1 MWFTHKGRGVTK
13 DNEAIMSAEDR
24 GKFIFQGVEYEFI
37 DETKK
42 NLEDLVC
49 PICQE
54 ILSDPLITSCG
65 HLFCRMCL
73 ERHGGGPKDC
83 PVCRQEY
90 TVMSDQFHARRISGL
105 KVKCSNA
112 RRGCKW
118 SGELKDAKGH
128 VGSSS
133 CQFADVLCKNSCGKY
148 FRRTVIV
155 DHETNQCPKRPYTC
169 NHCGK
174 KGTFDDIESSHYTVC
189 TLLPVPCPTG
199 CSTQVPRN
207 QLLLHLSE
215 CYRRPVRCKYHQ
227 IGCPAVLEAK
237 DMEQHLEAQ
246 KDRHLELSMDAVV
259 KLTTC
264 VSQLQLL
271 PDLAQQL
278 AGSVMPLSRLWL
290 KTPSV
295 HPFPPRIIKLEGYE
309 EKKAKG
315 TVWYSVPFFTHPG
328 GYKMCLQV
336 YTNGFKSA
344 EGQYLSAYNCVLRGE
359 MDQFLKWPLS
369 GNVSM
374 YLLNQVE
381 DNHHIQFSAVYRGR
395 GDDEKVSAR
404 VVPPKNRSAG
414 RGRSKIVEFSALADP
429 TNPSIKYLVDNCLYF
444 KIDSAEVDA

>member
-1 MWFTHKGRGVTK
+1 MTK
-13 DNEAIMSAEDR
+13 DEKVVSAME
-24 GKFIFQGVEYEFI
+24 GGSFSYQGVDYEFI

-73 ERHGGGPKDC
+73 ERHGSGPKDC
-83 PVCRQEY
+83 PVCRQTY
-90 TVMSDQFHARRISGL
+90 TAMSDQFHTRRIGGL

-112 RRGCKW
+112 SKGCMW

-128 VGSSS
+128 VNASSGPS
-133 CQFADVLCKNSCGKY
+133 CQYTDVLCKNGCGEY
-148 FRRTVIV
+148 IQRRLIA

-199 CSTQVPRN
+199 CSTQVPRS
-207 QLLLHLSE
+207 QLLLHLGE
-215 CYRRPVRCKYHQ
+215 CYRRPVKCKYRQ

-237 DMEQHLEAQ
+237 DMEQHLETQ

-278 AGSVMPLSRLWL
+278 AGSAMPLSRPWL
-290 KTPSV
+290 ESLSAL
-295 HPFPPRIIKLEGYE
+295 PFPPWIFKLEGYE
-309 EKKAKG
+309 EKRANS
-315 TVWYSVPFFTHPG
+315 TAWCSEPFFTHPG

-336 YTNGFKSA
+336 YANGFKSE
-344 EGQYLSAYNCVLRGE
+344 EGQHLSAFTCLLRGE
-359 MDQFLKWPLS
+359 MDQFLKWPFRGKLF
-369 GNVSM
+369 VC
-374 YLLNQVE
+374 LLNQVE
-381 DNHHIQFSAVYRGR
+381 DDNHIPFSPFYR
-395 GDDEKVSAR
+395 DDAPDEVAAR
-404 VVPPKNRSAG
+404 VLPPKNISGG
-414 RGRSKIVEFSALADP
+414 RGKPKVVELSALADP
-429 TNPSIKYLVDNCLYF
+429 ANPSVKYLVDNCLYF
-444 KIDSAEVDA
+444 KIKAAEVDA

>member
-1 MWFTHKGRGVTK
+1 
-13 DNEAIMSAEDR
+13 MSATDG
-24 GKFIFQGVEYEFI
+24 GKFTYQGVEYEFI

-42 NLEDLVC
+42 HLEDLVC

-65 HLFCRMCL
+65 HLFCRRCL
-73 ERHGGGPKDC
+73 QKDGRGPKDC

-90 TVMSDQFHARRISGL
+90 TVMSDQFHARRIGGL

-133 CQFADVLCKNSCGKY
+133 CQYTDVLCKNGCGEY
-148 FRRTVIV
+148 LQRTMIAN
-155 DHETNQCPKRPYTC
+155 HETNQCPKRPYIC
-169 NHCGK
+169 FHCWK
-174 KGTFDDIESSHYTVC
+174 EGTFDDIESSHYTVC

-207 QLLLHLSE
+207 QLLSHLGE
-215 CYRRPVRCKYHQ
+215 CYRRLVKCKYRQ

-237 DMEQHLEAQ
+237 DMEQHLETH

-271 PDLAQQL
+271 HSSPDSAQQL
-278 AGSVMPLSRLWL
+278 ASSMMPLLRPWL
-290 KTPSV
+290 ETPSAL
-295 HPFPPRIIKLEGYE
+295 PFPPWVLKLEGYE
-309 EKKAKG
+309 EKKANK

-344 EGQYLSAYNCVLRGE
+344 EGQHLSAYTCLLRGE
-359 MDQFLKWPLS
+359 MDQFLKWPFR
-369 GNVSM
+369 GKIVM
-374 YLLNQVE
+374 YLLNQFE
-381 DNHHIQFSAVYRGR
+381 DNNHIRFAGVYPGELLDR
-395 GDDEKVSAR
+395 VSAR
-404 VVPPKNRSAG
+404 VLPPKNISAG
-414 RGRSKIVEFSALADP
+414 CGQPKVVELSSLTDP
-429 TNPSIKYLVDNCLYF
+429 ANPSVKYLVDDCLYF